1 MTSPSNPFT
10 ATELQ
15 KLLGVATM
23 SQVAKLA
30 LKAGNRTED
39 LLAAG
44 NQAGFTRQGVYLALR
59 NAGHR
64 TRKVRSDKGL
74 TLKRK
79 IDRLMEQAKVLEAKL
94 SQDSK
99 SDPGQQ

>member
-15 KLLGVATM
+15 KLLEVTTM
-23 SQVAKLA
+23 AQVAKLA
-30 LKAGNRTED
+30 LKAGNTVED

-44 NQAGFTRQGVYLALR
+44 DQASYTRQGVYLAIR

-79 IDRLMEQAKVLEAKL
+79 IGRLLEQAKVLEAKL
-94 SQDSK
+94 AEPK
-99 SDPGQQ
+99 PE

>member
-30 LKAGNRTED
+30 LKAGNKTED

-44 NQAGFTRQGVYLALR
+44 NQAGFTRQGVNLALR

-79 IDRLMEQAKVLEAKL
+79 IGRLLEQAKVLEAKL
-94 SQDSK
+94 AEPK
-99 SDPGQQ
+99 PE

>member
-1 MTSPSNPFT
+1 LEQTDIC
-10 ATELQ
+10 
-15 KLLGVATM
+15 KLLPLMTLTKACR
-23 SQVAKLA
+23 LA
-30 LKAGNRTED
+30 LKSGTTPEVILNAAMQSGYTRAG
-39 LLAAG
+39 G
-44 NQAGFTRQGVYLALR
+44 YHALR
-59 NAGHR
+59 NAGLR

>member
-1 MTSPSNPFT
+1 M
-10 ATELQ
+10 A
-15 KLLGVATM
+15 
-23 SQVAKLA
+23 QVAKLA
-30 LKAGNRTED
+30 LKAGNTVED

-44 NQAGFTRQGVYLALR
+44 DQASYTRQGVYLAIR

>member
-30 LKAGNRTED
+30 LKAGNTVED

-44 NQAGFTRQGVYLALR
+44 DQASYTRQGVYLAIR

-79 IDRLMEQAKVLEAKL
+79 IGRLLEQAKVLEAKL
-94 SQDSK
+94 AEPK
-99 SDPGQQ
+99 PE

>member
-1 MTSPSNPFT
+1 M
-10 ATELQ
+10 A
-15 KLLGVATM
+15 
-23 SQVAKLA
+23 QVAKLA
-30 LKAGNRTED
+30 LKAGNKTED

-44 NQAGFTRQGVYLALR
+44 KQAGFTRQAVYLALR
-59 NAGHR
+59 NAGLR